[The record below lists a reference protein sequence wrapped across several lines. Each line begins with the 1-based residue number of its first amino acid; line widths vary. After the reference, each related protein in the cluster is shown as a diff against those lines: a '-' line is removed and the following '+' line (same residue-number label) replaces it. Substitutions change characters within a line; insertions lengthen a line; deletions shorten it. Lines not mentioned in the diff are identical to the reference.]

1 MTGSLRLLRQD
12 RALTAVSVLLDVAFH
27 AGRGGAVVG
36 GAEVAE
42 RLGAARRGIE
52 PVFQAL
58 SRAGLLDSV
67 RGPRGGYRLGRRPR
81 DIRVSEV
88 VVAVAE
94 GGEPADATGGFDGPL
109 HGKVVAPL
117 WGELDAMLR
126 DRLDALTLDDLLK
139 RAGAVGLTRPATE
152 PVNFAI

>member
-1 MTGSLRLLRQD
+1 MPGPLRLLRHD
-12 RALTAVSVLLDVAFH
+12 RALTAISVLLDVAFH
-27 AGRGGAVVG
+27 AGRGTAVVG

-67 RGPRGGYRLGRRPR
+67 RGPRGGYRLGRRAR
-81 DIRVSEV
+81 DIRLSE
-88 VVAVAE
+88 AVAAVAD
-94 GGEPADATGGFDGPL
+94 GGEPGDPGGDLHGPL
-109 HGKVVAPL
+109 HTRVVAPL
-117 WGELDAMLR
+117 WEELDAALR
-126 DRLDALTLDDLLK
+126 ERMEALTLDDLLR
-139 RAGAVGLTRPATE
+139 RAGAVGLSPPAAE